1 MQAICVNDPTE
12 KQPNKP
18 LFIAKWCVL
27 FELITLRPPIIRHA
41 YGETFKSLPKVRV
54 GDFPHSSVSTT
65 HHIPPYRSGH
75 ADPPPAGLMIQ
86 VPDSESNTHT
96 HTQPNMHERQ
106 RTHTQPI
113 TCQQHLNELNS
124 CLFSILCV
132 ESGHKAQLWQ
142 CTQRHLFSFLISTL
156 YFKCILVL
164 SVTLFT
170 TTNIDRSWNGKNR
183 SRSLARSYD
192 NGFNPLIYCK
202 KY

>member
-1 MQAICVNDPTE
+1 MRMV
-12 KQPNKP
+12 KP
-18 LFIAKWCVL
+18 LNLCLKSEWGTFLTVL
-27 FELITLRPPIIRHA
+27 FLPLITFHHIGL
-41 YGETFKSLPKVRV
+41 GTL
-54 GDFPHSSVSTT
+54 T
-65 HHIPPYRSGH
+65 HHQLVSWYRH
-75 ADPPPAGLMIQ
+75 Q
-86 VPDSESNTHT
+86 TVKVTHT